1 MKRKNEKA
9 IKFRRK
15 NYKKIISKMKFA
27 RKKVHKNKKKLRM
40 IFKKKTKK
48 IGFRK
53 MCFFFTTVPS
63 ILAPLVHQVSLSPFC
78 LVVFLGSI
86 TLLKI
91 EQVPP
96 IIHSPRHLYLEPEL

>member
-53 MCFFFTTVPS
+53 MCFFFHNCAFNPRPISPS
-63 ILAPLVHQVSLSPFC
+63 GEFESVLSCGISGFHN
-78 LVVFLGSI
+78 I
-86 TLLKI
+86 AKN
-91 EQVPP
+91 
-96 IIHSPRHLYLEPEL
+96 